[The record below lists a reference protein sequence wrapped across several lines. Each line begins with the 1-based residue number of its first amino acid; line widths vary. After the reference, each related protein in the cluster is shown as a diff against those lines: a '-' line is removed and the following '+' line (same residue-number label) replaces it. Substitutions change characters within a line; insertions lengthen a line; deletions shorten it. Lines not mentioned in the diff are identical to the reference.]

1 MVQITF
7 EDDKAILRFPKQLM
21 SSAYVQEFLERLRIE
36 AIMDKSQLTEEQS
49 WELSEKIKQEWW
61 QKNKKKFLKGIKT

>member
-36 AIMDKSQLTEEQS
+36 AIMDKSQLTEEQA
-49 WELSEKIKQEWW
+49 WELSEEIKQEWW

>member
-7 EDDKAILRFPKQLM
+7 KDNEAILKFPKQLV
-21 SSAYVQEFLERLRIE
+21 SSGYVQEFLERLRLE
-36 AIMDKSQLTEEQS
+36 AIVEKSQLTEEQG

-61 QKNKKKFLKGIKT
+61 QKNKDELLKRIKR

>member
-7 EDDKAILRFPKQLM
+7 EDDKAVLKFPKQFM

-36 AIMDKSQLTEEQS
+36 AIMEKSQLTEEQA
-49 WELSEKIKQEWW
+49 WELSEKIKKEWW
-61 QKNKKKFLKGIKT
+61 QKNKKRFLKGIKS

>member
-7 EDDKAILRFPKQLM
+7 EDDKAILKFPKQLM

-36 AIMDKSQLTEEQS
+36 AIMEKSQLTEQQA
-49 WELSEKIKQEWW
+49 WELSEKIKQDWW
-61 QKNKKKFLKGIKT
+61 QKNKKKFLKGIKG

>member
-7 EDDKAILRFPKQLM
+7 EDDKAILKFPKQLM

-36 AIMDKSQLTEEQS
+36 AIMEKSQLTEEQA
-49 WELSEKIKQEWW
+49 WELSEKIKQDWW
-61 QKNKKKFLKGIKT
+61 QKNKKKFLKGIKG

>member
-7 EDDKAILRFPKQLM
+7 EDDKAILKFPKQLM

-36 AIMDKSQLTEEQS
+36 AIMEKSQLTEEQA
-49 WELSEKIKQEWW
+49 WELSEKVKQEWW
-61 QKNKKKFLKGIKT
+61 QKYKKKFLKGIKT

>member
-7 EDDKAILRFPKQLM
+7 KDDKAIIKFPKQLM
-21 SSAYVQEFLERLRIE
+21 SSTYVQEFLERLRIE
-36 AIMDKSQLTEEQS
+36 AMMEKSQLTEEQA